1 MLLVDLTEELV
12 NGKIGKVSNILGE
25 EIFVNFTI
33 QNSLKSD
40 NSESECLSSLFFI
53 IIIIIIAMIVII
65 KMLTF

>member
-33 QNSLKSD
+33 QNSLKTVKISKYLFSTYDPKD
-40 NSESECLSSLFFI
+40 NAFW
-53 IIIIIIAMIVII
+53 
-65 KMLTF
+65 